1 MERDRHHGVKPQVFL
16 VEQGFTLIELL
27 ITAVV
32 VILAL
37 GGYIAANSR
46 MSQRS
51 AEMFEKSIALQAANS
66 VIEQMR
72 LSAANGQFPENVTQ
86 TFPNNAQVQ
95 GFNNLSN
102 QQVIV
107 SYGDAA
113 ADPLDVTV
121 RVTWV
126 SRGQRPISTDLRT
139 FVTRRV
145 V

>member
-72 LSAANGQFPENVTQ
+72 LSAANGQFPENVT
-86 TFPNNAQVQ
+86 
-95 GFNNLSN
+95 
-102 QQVIV
+102 
-107 SYGDAA
+107 
-113 ADPLDVTV
+113 
-121 RVTWV
+121 
-126 SRGQRPISTDLRT
+126 
-139 FVTRRV
+139 
-145 V
+145 